1 MPARIQQKV
10 LLLSQGKQSAIATLY
25 AGSPGYLQFTQLNS
39 DLATPN
45 FQTESNAPEIG
56 KGHEFATQQFATVF
70 DPAAS
75 LDKYGS
81 VEWSTWAWAF
91 ALGGVTVA
99 GGSPPYTYTIVPI
112 NPATTIELPYFTI
125 AEQLAEGGGS
135 AADYAYVG
143 CALEEV
149 MSVIKYGA
157 GRATHKCTASWI
169 GSGNVT
175 MPSGIAAP
183 GVTTELNMLSGSAAI
198 TINGT
203 NYVTA
208 ASSGRI
214 LQVQMGW
221 KNNLNKGAG
230 FRPGSGTQSLDS
242 GLAAQVRDW
251 IPIGTRVPTFEFD
264 ALLQHNSPE
273 FNALVNQTQGT
284 AVIGMTYD
292 SNDKITWTWEQ
303 LSYKVIQNKAEEGL
317 VAVHVTAD
325 PMYNSSNGVLSITSK
340 CVLPSVCQ

>member
-25 AGSPGYLQFTQLNS
+25 AGSPGYLQFTQLDS

-99 GGSPPYTYTIVPI
+99 GQSSLYLHHRADQPGDHHRAAVLHHRRAACRRRRQRRGLRLRRLRARRGNERHQVRRGQSHTQVHR
-112 NPATTIELPYFTI
+112 EL
-125 AEQLAEGGGS
+125 
-135 AADYAYVG
+135 V
-143 CALEEV
+143 
-149 MSVIKYGA
+149 
-157 GRATHKCTASWI
+157 

-175 MPSGIAAP
+175 MPSGTAP

-214 LQVQMGW
+214 LQVQMGQQQPEQ
-221 KNNLNKGAG
+221 GSRA
-230 FRPGSGTQSLDS
+230 RPGSGTQSLDS

-251 IPIGTRVPTFEFD
+251 IPIGTRVHLRSMRFCSTIRPNLTRWSIRRR
-264 ALLQHNSPE
+264 AP
-273 FNALVNQTQGT
+273 
-284 AVIGMTYD
+284 
-292 SNDKITWTWEQ
+292 
-303 LSYKVIQNKAEEGL
+303 
-317 VAVHVTAD
+317 
-325 PMYNSSNGVLSITSK
+325 PSSA
-340 CVLPSVCQ
+340 

>member
-25 AGSPGYLQFTQLNS
+25 AGSPGFLQFTQLNS

-45 FQTESNAPEIG
+45 FGIETDAPEIG
-56 KGHEFATQQFATVF
+56 KGNEFAQNIFPTVF
-70 DPAAS
+70 DPSGS

-81 VEWSTWAWAF
+81 VEWTTWAWGF

-143 CALEEV
+143 CAVEEV

-175 MPSGIAAP
+175 MPSGVSAP
-183 GVTTELNMLSGSAAI
+183 GVLAEKNMLSGGASI

-203 NYVTA
+203 NYITA

-214 LQVQMGW
+214 LTVTQGW
-221 KNNLNKGAG
+221 KQNLIKALG
-230 FRPGSGTQSLDS
+230 FRPGSGTQALDS
-242 GLAAQVRDW
+242 GSPAQVRDW
-251 IPIGTRVPTFEFD
+251 IPFGTRVPTFEFD

-273 FNALVNQTQGT
+273 FSALVNLTTGT

-292 SNDKITWTWEQ
+292 ANDKVTWTWEQ
-303 LSYKVIQNKAEEGL
+303 LAYKVIANKAEEGL
-317 VAVHVTAD
+317 VAVHVTAE

-340 CVLPSVCQ
+340 CVLPSICQ